1 MQEVVDEIVQQLT
14 SEEYKGRLIVIL
26 AGYKSDINDML
37 NVNQGLRSR
46 FSENLHFDNFTI
58 DMSIKLLKQKIQSGI
73 SSEFSEDANNSLP
86 DLVNELITLPS
97 FGNGRDIET
106 LSKRVIRNFANR
118 RSRKNNTSSDCNQ
131 ISVEDISNAC
141 RDFIFEKRSASDNND
156 QHKSS
161 SNHKQEQPQL
171 QPQQQSYDVHQHQ
184 PITNVQTTKAIVES
198 KTIDE
203 ADDSIENTHETSAD
217 GVFLKE
223 LQNII
228 DEMGLNSAEG
238 VASLSLYDINSAEFK
253 ALINELVLRSNG
265 MLNYESAKE
274 KLVSWQSA
282 QEDVREK
289 MEEQEKEMK
298 LAKAEKRKALL
309 PIWRC
314 GVCGAADKPYIA
326 CYVQP
331 FIVRYQECDI

>member
-26 AGYKSDINDML
+26 AGYESDINDML

-46 FSENLHFDNFTI
+46 FSENLQFDNFTV

-86 DLVNELITLPS
+86 ELVNELITLPS

-131 ISVEDISNAC
+131 INVEDISNAC
-141 RDFIFEKRSASDNND
+141 RDFVSEKRSSSDND

-161 SNHKQEQPQL
+161 SNHKQEQL
-171 QPQQQSYDVHQHQ
+171 QPQQQSYDVRQHQ

-203 ADDSIENTHETSAD
+203 ADDSMENTHDTSTD

-238 VASLSLYDINSAEFK
+238 VAALSQYDINSAEFK

-265 MLNYESAKE
+265 MLNYESARE
-274 KLVSWQSA
+274 KLVSWQST

-289 MEEQEKEMK
+289 MEEQEKEME
-298 LAKAEKRKALL
+298 LAKAQKRKALL

-314 GVCGAADKPYIA
+314 GVCGRADKPYIA

>member
-14 SEEYKGRLIVIL
+14 SEDYKGRLIVIL
-26 AGYKSDINDML
+26 AGYESDINDML

-46 FSENLHFDNFTI
+46 FSENLHFDNFTV
-58 DMSIKLLKQKIQSGI
+58 DMSIKLLKQKIQNGI
-73 SSEFSEDANNSLP
+73 SSEFSEDAINSLP
-86 DLVNELITLPS
+86 ELFNELISLPS

-118 RSRKNNTSSDCNQ
+118 RSRKNNTSTDCNQ
-131 ISVEDISNAC
+131 INVEDVSNAC
-141 RDFIFEKRSASDNND
+141 RDFMSEKRSSNSDND

-161 SNHKQEQPQL
+161 ANHK
-171 QPQQQSYDVHQHQ
+171 QPQQQSYDVRQHQ
-184 PITNVQTTKAIVES
+184 PITNVQNTTAIVES
-198 KTIDE
+198 KTIDVVN
-203 ADDSIENTHETSAD
+203 DSMEDAHDEGPVD
-217 GVFLKE
+217 EVFFQE

-238 VASLSLYDINSAEFK
+238 VAALSRYDINSAEFN

-265 MLNYESAKE
+265 MLNYESARE
-274 KLVSWQSA
+274 KLVSWQST

-289 MEEQEKEMK
+289 MEEQEKEME
-298 LAKAEKRKALL
+298 LAKAQKRKALL